1 MKDVMAFLA
10 KHYSH
15 SMTKSHIAKMTE
27 SEQSNIMEVTGVAL
41 DGSFIIKYA
50 SFLSCMICIST
61 VARKK
66 SQKDL
71 SVGESNPAFARPGQ

>member
-41 DGSFIIKYA
+41 DGSFIIK
-50 SFLSCMICIST
+50 
-61 VARKK
+61 
-66 SQKDL
+66 
-71 SVGESNPAFARPGQ
+71 